1 MEGLCRPGEIV
12 GERYR
17 IDRLLGSGTF
27 AEVYLAVDMVLER
40 QVAVK
45 VLNTSKI
52 TPPAKVDR
60 RVSLNDTV
68 TRFYKEAKLVA
79 KLKDQHTVKI
89 YDFGSTADGKLYMAQ
104 EFIDGQPLKALLEK
118 ERALDAE
125 RVARILVQTLRSLRE
140 AHTYGLLH
148 RDIKPENIMVFDY
161 LGERD
166 NVRLVDFG
174 IAKTLGEE
182 SSELTAAGVL
192 VGTPRYVAPERVSQ
206 KELLPASDIYSLGV
220 VAYEMATGQELFPGK
235 GMMEVIRAHID
246 PSPIVLPAQPPI
258 PKELRRIIE
267 KMLAKDLN
275 QRYGAAQQAIA
286 DLDQFLAALTIARAT
301 DKDLEQS
308 LETARTVRMD
318 AVPVLMQRD
327 HGAQAPQVQR
337 TERPGHMQTI
347 QPGQDLSAPKQAPN
361 QSTAPPPNN
370 QKTLILAAA
379 IVAFGILIA
388 AGVVIAALL
397 GR

>member
-52 TPPAKVDR
+52 ATPAKVDR

-347 QPGQDLSAPKQAPN
+347 QPGQDLSAHHQAPN
-361 QSTAPPPNN
+361 PSTPPAPNN